1 MTHDERN
8 SGRSPRNIAAVL
20 LILAF
25 VMLAIAFRDHINGG
39 FHDRDW
45 PTSARC
51 ATALHQ
57 IGIGIIL
64 YQSDHGQQ
72 YPDDFE
78 QLYTYLNGKL
88 HSSVFVCPNSTDTP
102 ATGATVA
109 ETARNLVAGE
119 HCSYIYLGKGMS
131 DKTPGEAVVAYDP
144 PTDHDGRMVALFADG
159 HAEFLTEA
167 ATKAVMG
174 KLAAPTSRP
183 VTWP

>member
-25 VMLAIAFRDHINGG
+25 VMLAIAFRD
-39 FHDRDW
+39 R
-45 PTSARC
+45 T
-51 ATALHQ
+51 
-57 IGIGIIL
+57 
-64 YQSDHGQQ
+64 
-72 YPDDFE
+72 
-78 QLYTYLNGKL
+78 
-88 HSSVFVCPNSTDTP
+88 
-102 ATGATVA
+102 
-109 ETARNLVAGE
+109 
-119 HCSYIYLGKGMS
+119 
-131 DKTPGEAVVAYDP
+131 
-144 PTDHDGRMVALFADG
+144 LFADD